1 MKITLTSSLRPSSL
15 PLEKGLSFLEI
26 HGVKI
31 FTMVIGVMMHL
42 NGMARNIREVFLSN
56 SVMVCFTLA
65 LKMSFPVLS
74 LPLLVTILH
83 PGTKVTSSCLTI
95 QPGRTVRIGIVDL
108 SALGT
113 KFLSLLMLT
122 NMFGLVLTL
131 TGTTVMVMVKT
142 VQLSQTIHSSQNLAK
157 QTKMPTRERTCSSTT
172 SLKLH
177 QAGRL
182 VTCGSQ
188 RCT

>member
-1 MKITLTSSLRPSSL
+1 MA
-15 PLEKGLSFLEI
+15 
-26 HGVKI
+26 
-31 FTMVIGVMMHL
+31 IGAMMPL
-42 NGMARNIREVFLSN
+42 NGTAKSIREVFLSN

-65 LKMSFPVLS
+65 SKMSFLVLS
-74 LPLLVTILH
+74 LLSLVMIRH
-83 PGTKVTSSCLTI
+83 PGTKVISSCLMI
-95 QPGRTVRIGIVDL
+95 QPGRMVRIGIVDL

-122 NMFGLVLTL
+122 NMFGLALTL

-142 VQLSQTIHSSQNLAK
+142 VQLSQTIHSLQNLAK
-157 QTKMPTRERTCSSTT
+157 QTKMPTNERTCSSTT